1 MGFRPN
7 LEFSAAYIA
16 HTFYRFAQLVL
27 ALTVVGLYGV
37 DLHKANKLGKYSDG
51 KWVSFPFLQPLC
63 AQEPQGLQ
71 PRS

>member
-7 LEFSAAYIA
+7 FEFSITYIL
-16 HTFYRFAQLVL
+16 HTIYRFLQLVL

-51 KWVSFPFLQPLC
+51 KWVCLLPPLPFPLSILY
-63 AQEPQGLQ
+63 
-71 PRS
+71 